1 MSEINCPKCLAAY
14 TVPDAALSAGN
25 TKRMRCSACGFVWMP
40 DPLSAHQEGE
50 ATAQLVVPPPAMP
63 AVEVVEPAPIP
74 ELSPSDAEA
83 LARAASLLEET
94 QAAARRPAQPRG
106 KPKHVP
112 RAQLTEKDTGKVPS
126 WVFLLV
132 GILFATMALGLLLR
146 TPIGRSMP
154 AMASFYESIGLA
166 VEMPE
171 DWFTFEGVSAARED
185 STGEVVYNVTG
196 RVLNRSD
203 KERSLP
209 AIRVLWSNA
218 LGTVGPY
225 AITSAS
231 KDKLKPNESANFSA
245 RLVGVDTRAGGTVR
259 VVFVAPGQSFPTTA
273 AAHGSKP
280 KDATKQPAHGAEMG
294 AATDPQPHDSPAAES
309 AADSKDHSPV
319 TQQPEASHEEEHNT
333 SGGGEH
339 GTGH

>member
-14 TVPDAALSAGN
+14 TVPESVLTAGN
-25 TKRMRCSACGFVWMP
+25 TKRMRCSACGFIWMP
-40 DPLSAHQEGE
+40 DPLSAHTTNRDMSEPQPPV
-50 ATAQLVVPPPAMP
+50 APAPTAVAAEPEM
-63 AVEVVEPAPIP
+63 VEPAPIP

-83 LARAASLLEET
+83 LARAASLLEESQT
-94 QAAARRPAQPRG
+94 AARRPAQPRG

-132 GILFATMALGLLLR
+132 GILFASMALGLLLR
-146 TPIGRSMP
+146 TPIGRSIP
-154 AMASFYESIGLA
+154 AMASFYESIGLP

-171 DWFTFEGVSAARED
+171 DWFTFEGVAANRDD
-185 STGEVVYNVTG
+185 STGDVIYNVTG
-196 RVLNRSD
+196 RVMNRSA
-203 KERSLP
+203 KERDLP

-225 AITSAS
+225 DIVTAS
-231 KDKLKPNESANFSA
+231 KDKLKPNESASFSA

-259 VVFVAPGQSFPTTA
+259 VVFVAPGQNFPTSA
-273 AAHGSKP
+273 PPASSHKKKADS
-280 KDATKQPAHGAEMG
+280 ATDKQPAHGAEMG
-294 AATDPQPHDSPAAES
+294 SATDPQPAAHHVETEKAEGEAKHESEHTPADPAA
-309 AADSKDHSPV
+309 
-319 TQQPEASHEEEHNT
+319 
-333 SGGGEH
+333 H

>member
-14 TVPDAALSAGN
+14 TVPESVLSAGN
-25 TKRMRCSACGFVWMP
+25 TKRMRCSACGFIWMP
-40 DPLSAHQEGE
+40 DPLSAHTNADMPEPQP
-50 ATAQLVVPPPAMP
+50 VVAAPA
-63 AVEVVEPAPIP
+63 AVAPEPEMVEPAPIP

-94 QAAARRPAQPRG
+94 QAASRRPVPPRG

-132 GILFATMALGLLLR
+132 GILFASMALGLLLR

-154 AMASFYESIGLA
+154 AMASFYESIGLP

-171 DWFTFEGVSAARED
+171 DWFTFEGVAANRDD
-185 STGEVVYNVTG
+185 STGEVIYNVTG
-196 RVLNRSD
+196 RVINRSA
-203 KERSLP
+203 KERGLP

-225 AITSAS
+225 DIVTAS
-231 KDKLKPNESANFSA
+231 KDKLKPNESASFSA

-259 VVFVAPGQSFPTTA
+259 VVFVAPGQSFPTSAPPASSHKKKADSA
-273 AAHGSKP
+273 AAKE
-280 KDATKQPAHGAEMG
+280 QPAHGADMG
-294 AATDPQPHDSPAAES
+294 SATDPQPAAHNVETEK
-309 AADSKDHSPV
+309 AEGA
-319 TQQPEASHEEEHNT
+319 ASHESEHPPADPAA
-333 SGGGEH
+333 H
-339 GTGH
+339 GAGH